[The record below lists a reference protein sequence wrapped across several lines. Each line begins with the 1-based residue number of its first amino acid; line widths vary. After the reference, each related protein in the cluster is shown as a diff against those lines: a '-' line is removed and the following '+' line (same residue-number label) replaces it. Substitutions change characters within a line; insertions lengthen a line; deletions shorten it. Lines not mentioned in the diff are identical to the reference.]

1 MSELSFAADYSYKPL
16 KLIAKD
22 TEDLK
27 VISTL
32 LQDSIITNKTIKH
45 DKEANQFSFL
55 ANRFRWELTATPDPY
70 DEYERVFALVVFDNV
85 TDVSFEKINPQD
97 SEVHHNLLSITVQSN
112 GDVVCHFSDDAKIIL
127 KCGNLHVR
135 LKDVSDAWPSEH
147 KPKHPEVDENV

>member
-1 MSELSFAADYSYKPL
+1 MSQLPFPADYSYQPL
-16 KLIAKD
+16 KLVAKD
-22 TEDLK
+22 LEDLK

-85 TDVSFEKINPQD
+85 IDVSFEKINPQD
-97 SEVHHNLLSITVQSN
+97 SEAHHNLLSITVQN
-112 GDVVCHFSDDAKIIL
+112 NEDIVCLFSGHANIML
-127 KCGNLHVR
+127 KCNSLHVR

-147 KPKHPEVDENV
+147 KPKHPEVDENA